1 MQRKVDEGLRK
12 ITLKQELSEKILHL
26 KSNTIDFDEKTLHHV
41 VEVLKPHMLEKLR
54 TKNTKSSIN
63 WLIS

>member
-1 MQRKVDEGLRK
+1 MQRKVDDGLRK

-26 KSNTIDFDEKTLHHV
+26 KSNTIDFDEKTLHAV

-54 TKNTKSSIN
+54 TKNTKSNIN
-63 WLIS
+63 